1 MRRSDWLDT
10 KYLPNLPSETWNQ
23 QPGVLDVHTSHL
35 GDKSIV
41 GNVHHVLPHAFRL
54 VEELK
59 ALSTHADQEL
69 SDGQDTKDPI
79 LGWIPLN
86 FSKAWEKSD
95 VYKVKYTPGKEET
108 YPTQTAKPENH
119 RLKSDWL
126 DGIC

>member
-1 MRRSDWLDT
+1 MS
-10 KYLPNLPSETWNQ
+10 PCSPQE
-23 QPGVLDVHTSHL
+23 
-35 GDKSIV
+35 
-41 GNVHHVLPHAFRL
+41 ARL

-79 LGWIPLN
+79 LSWIPLI
-86 FSKAWEKSD
+86 FFKAWEKFWCLQR
-95 VYKVKYTPGKEET
+95 KVTLPGNEET

-119 RLKSDWL
+119 RLESDWL